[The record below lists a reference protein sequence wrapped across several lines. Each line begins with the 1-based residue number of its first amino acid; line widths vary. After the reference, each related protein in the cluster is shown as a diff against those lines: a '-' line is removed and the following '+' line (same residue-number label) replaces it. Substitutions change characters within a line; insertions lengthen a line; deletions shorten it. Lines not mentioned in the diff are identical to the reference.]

1 MCQGYPCM
9 EVQSGHCVKGVMES
23 PFTTRKVA
31 ETRNVEG
38 VSLHEG
44 PERPLS
50 EAVKVEPILP

>member
-1 MCQGYPCM
+1 M
-9 EVQSGHCVKGVMES
+9 KGVMES